1 MEFFKNCINFYDKNV
16 FFEEF
21 YWMVFLK
28 FIIDFDEIFSIKE
41 IKDDSFFNVI
51 KRLLWIFYV
60 F

>member
-1 MEFFKNCINFYDKNV
+1 MEFFKNCINFYDKKF

-28 FIIDFDEIFSIKE
+28 FIIDFNEIFSIKE

>member
-1 MEFFKNCINFYDKNV
+1 MEFFKNCINFCDKNV

-28 FIIDFDEIFSIKE
+28 FIIDFNEIFSIKE